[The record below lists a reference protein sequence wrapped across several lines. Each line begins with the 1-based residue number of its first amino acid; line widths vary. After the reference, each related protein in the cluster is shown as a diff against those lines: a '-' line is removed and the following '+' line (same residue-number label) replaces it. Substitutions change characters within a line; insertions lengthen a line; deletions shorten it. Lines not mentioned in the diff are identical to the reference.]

1 MRWEFANRYFWK
13 SMKQTCILLL
23 ALLSFAASAQTR
35 NYLKVFD
42 PNGNK
47 EGEAFK
53 TSKEKTVVILGCN
66 LGELAFESAEDSL
79 RSLEEVTTYDEKGR
93 VTEQYDFLFSIIRKY
108 KYDDK
113 NRVTGYSEQRID
125 GGFKLL
131 DLTIEYNKKGKI
143 TAIENAAKEAGAKSA
158 VYHPKE
164 ERLVI
169 SEAFSFADELI
180 FKNGRLVDIKQK
192 NQFDFVEYTA
202 EILYDGEGRL
212 SQQKGEYLASDVM
225 YGYEYQVVYNTAGDK
240 LLETEVSWPVLS
252 RNEKVNTITEYM
264 YAEKGQLIQ
273 VSKKTPD
280 SQYLSTYEYDTAG
293 RISLVSVFDADYLLL
308 SLCYRYR

>member
-1 MRWEFANRYFWK
+1 
-13 SMKQTCILLL
+13 MKQTCILLL
-23 ALLSFAASAQTR
+23 ALISFAASAQTR

-47 EGEAFK
+47 EGEPFK
-53 TSKEKTVVILGCN
+53 AAKEKTVIILGCN

-79 RSLEEVTTYDEKGR
+79 RSLEEVTSYDEEGR

-108 KYDDK
+108 RYDDK

-125 GGFKLL
+125 DGFKLL
-131 DLTIEYNKKGKI
+131 DLTIEYNKKGRI
-143 TAIENAAKEAGAKSA
+143 TAIENAAKQAGAKTA
-158 VYHPKE
+158 VYYTKE

-169 SEAFSFADELI
+169 SEAFSFADELL
-180 FKNGRLVDIKQK
+180 FKNGRLVDIKLK

-202 EILYDGEGRL
+202 EILYDDKGRL
-212 SQQKGEYLASDVM
+212 SQQKGEYLSNEAM
-225 YGYEYQVVYNTAGDK
+225 YGYEYQVLYNDAGNK

-252 RNEKVNTITEYM
+252 RNEKVNTITEYT

-273 VSKKTPD
+273 VSKNTPD
-280 SQYLSTYEYDTAG
+280 GQYLSTYEYDTAG